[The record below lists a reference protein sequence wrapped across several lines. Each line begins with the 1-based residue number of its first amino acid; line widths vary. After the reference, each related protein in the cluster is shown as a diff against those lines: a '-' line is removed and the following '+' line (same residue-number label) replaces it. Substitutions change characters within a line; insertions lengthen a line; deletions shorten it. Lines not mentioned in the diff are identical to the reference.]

1 MNSDIRP
8 SVPGDEDG
16 LKALWKTVF
25 GDEDGYINSFFEL
38 LYKPGMARVS
48 TDGDR
53 IVSAAHILSLGE
65 LTDGDSSLPCSVIY
79 ALATLPEYRGQ
90 GRGRRVLEDAVKSS
104 SGPTLIV
111 PAEPSLFD
119 YYKSSGFTAYF
130 NAVEL
135 SGPDTGEDLE
145 GSVTHATVRGY
156 AALREELLRGVP
168 HIDLSL
174 PAIAFQE
181 RLCGMYGGAL
191 CYVVCGHH
199 RCAAA
204 VEVHDGTAV
213 IPELITPS
221 GDRRAAAML
230 ICRAM
235 GVDRF
240 TLRSPVRPG
249 EPASPFAMISPP
261 PPHDTG
267 LAWFGPAFD

>member
-168 HIDLSL
+168 TSTC
-174 PAIAFQE
+174 PFPPSPSRSACAG
-181 RLCGMYGGAL
+181 CTAAPCVTSSAATTGAPP
-191 CYVVCGHH
+191 
-199 RCAAA
+199 RWRST
-204 VEVHDGTAV
+204 TA
-213 IPELITPS
+213 PPLYPS
-221 GDRRAAAML
+221 
-230 ICRAM
+230 
-235 GVDRF
+235 
-240 TLRSPVRPG
+240 S
-249 EPASPFAMISPP
+249 SPP
-261 PPHDTG
+261 PATAAPPPCSYAAPW
-267 LAWFGPAFD
+267 AWTASPSAPPSAPANPPPPSP